1 MGAVVSLVVMAR
13 AGVMI
18 APLTSRRQ
26 RPHHGT
32 EPGSLSMALI
42 APWCLMAKH
51 REPTLDDAAEAH
63 RSIAELTELRNRGIV
78 IARRNG
84 QSLRAIADAVGIS
97 HTMVA
102 KICGEQ

>member
-26 RPHHGT
+26 RPHGT

-51 REPTLDDAAEAH
+51 REPTLEDAAVAH
-63 RSIAELTELRNRGIV
+63 RSIAELT
-78 IARRNG
+78 
-84 QSLRAIADAVGIS
+84 
-97 HTMVA
+97 
-102 KICGEQ
+102 